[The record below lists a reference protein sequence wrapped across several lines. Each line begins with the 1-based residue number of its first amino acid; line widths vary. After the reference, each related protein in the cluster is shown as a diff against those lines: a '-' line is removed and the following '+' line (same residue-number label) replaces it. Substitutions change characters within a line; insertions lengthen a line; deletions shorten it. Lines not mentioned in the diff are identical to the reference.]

1 MSFKL
6 SALGLAGLLILAGC
20 AGGAPEGQGQTEGGA
35 GASSSNEFKVALL
48 TPSSPADSGWS
59 SMAIQGLEAIK
70 AELGAET
77 ATQIAT
83 DAKIKDAMRSYA
95 QDGFQLV
102 IGHGFEYNEP
112 GVEIAKDFPETYFV
126 SSSGGGTG
134 PNAGAFRFYL
144 EQGFYIAGYA
154 AALSSKTGVL
164 GMIGGPDVPSI
175 RSTFK
180 AFKAGAE
187 AAKPGTKVIE
197 IFTGK
202 NEDIAAAR
210 EATRSAIDQK
220 ADWIIHQANEGAQGV
235 FDMCKEKG
243 VNALGANLD
252 QNDNASGS
260 VAGSALIDAVPAF
273 LKLAREVKDGSYK
286 GGVSLIGMDQDAIRF
301 VPNEALKERY
311 SPEAWEAI
319 TTLAEDIRSGKIE
332 VPKDEF

>member
-1 MSFKL
+1 MSIKL
-6 SALGLAGLLILAGC
+6 SALGLAGLLFLSGC
-20 AGGAPEGQGQTEGGA
+20 AGGAPEGTEQTEGGE
-35 GASSSNEFKVALL
+35 GASASNEFKVALL

-112 GVEIAKDFPETYFV
+112 GVEIAKDFPKTSFV
-126 SSSGGGTG
+126 SSSGAGTG
-134 PNAGAFRFYL
+134 PNAGAFRFYM

-187 AAKPGTKVIE
+187 AAKPGIKVIE

-210 EATRSAIDQK
+210 EATRSAIGQK

-243 VNALGANLD
+243 VNALGANLN
-252 QNDNASGS
+252 QNDNPSGA
-260 VAGSALIDAVPAF
+260 VAGSAVIDAVPAF
-273 LKLAREVKDGSYK
+273 LKLARDVKAGTYK
-286 GGVSLIGMDQDAIRF
+286 GSVNLIGMDQDAIRF
-301 VPNEALKERY
+301 TPNEALKDRY

-319 TTLAEDIRSGKIE
+319 KTLAEDIRSGKIE